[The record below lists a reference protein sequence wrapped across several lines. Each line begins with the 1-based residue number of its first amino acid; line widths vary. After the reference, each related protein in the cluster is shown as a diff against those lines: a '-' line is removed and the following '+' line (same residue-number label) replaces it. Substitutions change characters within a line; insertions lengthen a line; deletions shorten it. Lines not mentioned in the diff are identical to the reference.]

1 MSRKDVPGLEPRGFR
16 WVIAGRLAV
25 SERIG
30 GSGFQHRRVRREEE
44 IAWLKDQGINTVLT
58 LLPAGQNKSAYEEAE
73 FRVVVHTV
81 EEAPAEIEDVSAVF
95 ESMDQALNARGASVL
110 FHRDT
115 IDETVAGLLAGYLV
129 HSGLIEDPII
139 ATSVIQEILGRPLG
153 PEGRGLIPVR

>member
-1 MSRKDVPGLEPRGFR
+1 MIKKDVPGLEPRAFR

-44 IAWLKDQGINTVLT
+44 ISWLHDQGINTILS
-58 LLPAGQNKSAYEEAE
+58 LLPAGQNTAVYEEAG

-81 EEAPAEIEDVSAVF
+81 EGMPTEIDDVDGVFAAMDEAINVP
-95 ESMDQALNARGASVL
+95 GASVL

-115 IDETVAGLLAGYLV
+115 IDETVSGLLAGYLV
-129 HSGLIEDPII
+129 HSGLVTDPII